1 MPLELTPRQTDQYL
15 SDLVDVFGYL
25 VRALV
30 AAAELA
36 ERTPGGGL
44 PEGMLNS
51 LVGSWENLDSRIRTV
66 YCERYGYLP
75 SIDELTAY
83 IGRTPEEGVGPPAVQ

>member
-1 MPLELTPRQTDQYL
+1 MHLELNPRQANQYL
-15 SDLVDVFGYL
+15 SDLVDVYGFL
-25 VRALV
+25 ARALV

-36 ERTPGGGL
+36 ERTPGGCL

-66 YCERYGYLP
+66 YCEIYGYLP
-75 SIDELTAY
+75 SNDELTAY
-83 IGRTPEEGVGPPAVQ
+83 IGAVPQEGLGEAELQ